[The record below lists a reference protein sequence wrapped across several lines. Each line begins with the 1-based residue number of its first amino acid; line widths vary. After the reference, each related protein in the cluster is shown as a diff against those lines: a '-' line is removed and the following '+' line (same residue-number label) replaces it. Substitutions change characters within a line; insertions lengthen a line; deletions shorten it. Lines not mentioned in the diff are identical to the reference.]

1 MNKQLAVA
9 TYEQAGL
16 PKKYWNYSFLDFVE
30 LPVNGRAYSD
40 IVKKL
45 KAYTE
50 NRLDTYGF
58 GIMFTGPFRSGKTA
72 LSIAFAKYFMKQHNF
87 MPMFVSNHRLYS
99 AYFGNDSW
107 SFSDL
112 LLSKFIILDD
122 IGREYKRKD
131 FAGNVLEDLIRERI
145 NNDLGTLITT
155 NLTPDEL
162 KDFYGTAFYSL
173 LNEMFRLQVKMP
185 EMRDNFTMISD
196 NIYKKLG
203 GIT

>member
-16 PKKYWNYSFLDFVE
+16 PKKYWNFSFIDFTE
-30 LPVNGRAYSD
+30 LPVNREKYQD
-40 IVKKL
+40 IAKKL
-45 KAYTE
+45 KAYAD
-50 NRLDTYGF
+50 NRLDTSGY

-72 LSIAFAKYFMKQHNF
+72 LSIAFAKYFMKQHGF

-99 AYFGNDSW
+99 AYFGNDLW

-145 NNDLGTLITT
+145 NSNLGTLITT

-196 NIYKKLG
+196 NVYKKLG